1 MPDHGQMVPFDEAM
15 ATVRQAA
22 TAMSV
27 GAETLPVAKAVGRIL
42 ADDQTSALDM
52 PPFDK
57 SAMDGYAIPDADERE
72 QYQVVGQTIKAGS
85 VPEAPLAA
93 GQAVKVMTGAPV
105 PDGAVKVVR
114 VEDTREE
121 GGKVAILKPSRGNNI
136 CYHGEDVRT
145 GDTIMPRGTRVGPIE
160 MANLIACGITE
171 VSVAA
176 RVRLAVTSTGD
187 EIVDSPAQ
195 IGPGKIMNSN
205 GPMLAALG
213 AKFCFDVVSV
223 AHAAD
228 NLEGTVACISAAVSA
243 ADIVVLSGGVSVGDF
258 DFVGT
263 ALAELGLTVHFTS
276 VAVKPGRPLT
286 FASAPGKAVFGLP
299 GNPVSVYLMFHVFVL
314 HAAELISGMD
324 RTRKIAIAL
333 DVAHTRRKAERVEC
347 VPCRLTE
354 RGTVEPVTYHGS
366 AHLLAMTHADG
377 FFIMPRGVKE
387 FPAGQV
393 VEFVPIGSNVQ

>member
-22 TAMSV
+22 AAMSV
-27 GAETLPVAKAVGRIL
+27 GTETVALAQACGRIL
-42 ADDQTSALDM
+42 AQDQTSRLDM
-52 PPFDK
+52 PPFNK
-57 SAMDGYAIPDADERE
+57 SAMDGYAIGDADERE
-72 QYQVVGQTIKAGS
+72 QYDVVGRTIQAGA

-93 GQAVKVMTGAPV
+93 GQATKVMTGAPV
-105 PDGAVKVVR
+105 PEGTVKVVR
-114 VEDTREE
+114 VEDTREAD
-121 GGKVAILKPSRGNNI
+121 GVVTILKPSKGNNI
-136 CYHGEDVRT
+136 CYHGEDVRV
-145 GDTIMPRGTRVGPIE
+145 GDVIMQRGRRLGPIE
-160 MANLIACGITE
+160 IANLIACGITE

-176 RVRLAVTSTGD
+176 RVRLAVISTGD
-187 EIVDSPAQ
+187 EIVDSPQQ

-223 AHAAD
+223 AHAVD
-228 NLEGTVACISAAVSA
+228 TLEDTVACISAAVAA

-258 DFVGT
+258 DFVGA
-263 ALAELGLTVHFTS
+263 ALAQLGLTMHFTS

-286 FASAPGKAVFGLP
+286 FASAPDKAVFGLP

-314 HAAELISGMD
+314 HAAELMCGLD

-333 DVAHTRRKAERVEC
+333 DADHTRRKADRVEC

-354 RGTVEPVTYHGS
+354 RGTVEAVDYHGS
-366 AHLLAMTHADG
+366 GHLLAMTAADG

-387 FPAGQV
+387 LPAGHV
-393 VEFVPIGSNVQ
+393 VQFVPIGSNVQ

>member
-1 MPDHGQMVPFDEAM
+1 MPDHRQMVPFDEAM

-27 GAETLPVAKAVGRIL
+27 GAETLPVAQAVGRIL
-42 ADDQTSALDM
+42 AADQTSRLDM
-52 PPFDK
+52 PPFNK
-57 SAMDGYAIPDADERE
+57 SAMDGYAISDADERE
-72 QYQVVGQTIKAGS
+72 QYQVVGQTIQAGA
-85 VPEAPLAA
+85 VPEAPLTA
-93 GQAVKVMTGAPV
+93 GQAAKVMTGAPV

-114 VEDTREE
+114 VEDTREA
-121 GGKVAILKPSRGNNI
+121 GGVVTILKPSKGNNI
-136 CYHGEDVRT
+136 CYHGEDVRI
-145 GDTIMPRGTRVGPIE
+145 GDVIMTRGTRLGPIE
-160 MANLIACGITE
+160 LANLIACGITE

-176 RVRLAVTSTGD
+176 RVRLAVISTGD
-187 EIVDSPAQ
+187 EIVDSPEQ

-205 GPMLAALG
+205 GPMVAALG

-223 AHAAD
+223 GHAAD
-228 NLEGTVACISAAVSA
+228 SLEDTIACISAAVSA

-258 DFVGT
+258 DFVGA
-263 ALAELGLTVHFTS
+263 ALAKLGLTVHFTS

-314 HAAELISGMD
+314 HAAELMCGMD

-333 DVAHTRRKAERVEC
+333 ETDHKRRKVERVEC

-366 AHLLAMTHADG
+366 GHLLAMTHADG

-387 FPAGQV
+387 LPAGHIVQ
-393 VEFVPIGSNVQ
+393 FVPIGGNVQ